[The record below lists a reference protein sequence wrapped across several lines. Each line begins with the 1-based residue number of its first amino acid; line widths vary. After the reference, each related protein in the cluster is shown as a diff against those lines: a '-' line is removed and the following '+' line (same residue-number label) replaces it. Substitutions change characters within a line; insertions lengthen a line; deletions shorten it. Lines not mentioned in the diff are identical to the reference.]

1 MISSKDD
8 VNIAYF
14 DWMYELVC
22 GGRFSKDISYRNVL
36 MDLHNTAFIYSIRRD
51 GARASWGVNLRYRFP
66 YEEFGIEDID
76 RYITGP
82 CSVLELMIALAIKCE
97 EDIMDNPA
105 YGDRTAQWFWGMMNS
120 LGLGG
125 MYDDL
130 YDKKYVNMVIDRF
143 LKREYEPNGKG
154 GLFTIRDCVKDLRE
168 VEIWFQMLWYL
179 DTIT

>member
-1 MISSKDD
+1 MRSSVEDI
-8 VNIAYF
+8 NIAYF
-14 DWMYELVC
+14 DWMYDLVC
-22 GGRFSKDISYRNVL
+22 GNRFSRDISYRKVL
-36 MDLHNTAFIYSIRRD
+36 MDLHNTDFRYVIRRD

-66 YEEFGIEDID
+66 FEELGIDDID

-82 CSVLELMIALAIKCE
+82 CSVLELMISLAIKCE
-97 EDIMDNPA
+97 EEIMDNPA

-120 LGLGG
+120 LGLGA

-130 YDKKYVNMVIDRF
+130 YDPNYVKMVIDRF
-143 LKREYEPNGKG
+143 LDREYEPNGKG
-154 GLFTIRDCVKDLRE
+154 GLFTIRDCDKDLRD